1 MIPLLNF
8 CIKIFARIDTFK
20 QNSFNFD
27 FNLIANRTLNG
38 KKNFAA
44 FWLHVSQVMIVNLK
58 YNIN

>member
-27 FNLIANRTLNG
+27 FNLTANRTLNG
-38 KKNFAA
+38 KKIFAA
-44 FWLHVSQVMIVNLK
+44 LSLHISQVMIVNVK
-58 YNIN
+58 